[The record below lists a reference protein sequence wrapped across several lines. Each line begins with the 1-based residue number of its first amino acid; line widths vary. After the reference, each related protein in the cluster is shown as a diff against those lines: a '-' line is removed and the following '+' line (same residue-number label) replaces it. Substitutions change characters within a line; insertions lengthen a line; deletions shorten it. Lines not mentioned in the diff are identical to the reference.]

1 MNIGSFTMDV
11 CMELTQEIFELIFPQ
26 GIFEWVDLIEGTR
39 EGDTGSYRM
48 DGFRVVVHTF
58 VF

>member
-26 GIFEWVDLIEGTR
+26 GIFEWFDRTEGTR
-39 EGDTGSYRM
+39 EGDTGSYSM
-48 DGFRVVVHTF
+48 DGFRVVVHHG